1 MKRIKWTPVLLL
13 FPISIIIFIIDMRS
27 EAWTPF
33 SLFFIIGFILMM
45 CLLLLIDRF
54 FIIWFCGWFI
64 LIYKIIQKL
73 GKFIFQTCVFVIFLF
88 LRRHIRS
95 QKGIKRIIITH
106 GLSPFSEQFSKSPAG
121 HFRQR

>member
-1 MKRIKWTPVLLL
+1 MKRIKWTHVLLL

-54 FIIWFCGWFI
+54 FIIWFKQKSVWI
-64 LIYKIIQKL
+64 VEIVLIILVLIY
-73 GKFIFQTCVFVIFLF
+73 VFKESTLF
-88 LRRHIRS
+88 
-95 QKGIKRIIITH
+95 
-106 GLSPFSEQFSKSPAG
+106 
-121 HFRQR
+121 

>member
-54 FIIWFCGWFI
+54 FIIWFKQKSVWI
-64 LIYKIIQKL
+64 VEIVLIILVLIY
-73 GKFIFQTCVFVIFLF
+73 VFKESNLF
-88 LRRHIRS
+88 
-95 QKGIKRIIITH
+95 
-106 GLSPFSEQFSKSPAG
+106 
-121 HFRQR
+121 

>member
-27 EAWTPF
+27 EAWTTF

-54 FIIWFCGWFI
+54 FIIWFKQKSVWI
-64 LIYKIIQKL
+64 VEIVLIILVLIY
-73 GKFIFQTCVFVIFLF
+73 VFKESTLF
-88 LRRHIRS
+88 
-95 QKGIKRIIITH
+95 
-106 GLSPFSEQFSKSPAG
+106 
-121 HFRQR
+121 

>member
-54 FIIWFCGWFI
+54 LLSGLNKKCLDRRNSINN
-64 LIYKIIQKL
+64 
-73 GKFIFQTCVFVIFLF
+73 TCTYLCF
-88 LRRHIRS
+88 
-95 QKGIKRIIITH
+95 
-106 GLSPFSEQFSKSPAG
+106 
-121 HFRQR
+121 

>member
-54 FIIWFCGWFI
+54 FIIWFKQKSVWI
-64 LIYKIIQKL
+64 VEIVLIILVLIY
-73 GKFIFQTCVFVIFLF
+73 
-88 LRRHIRS
+88 LRKVLYS
-95 QKGIKRIIITH
+95 DV
-106 GLSPFSEQFSKSPAG
+106 
-121 HFRQR
+121 

>member
-54 FIIWFCGWFI
+54 FIIWFKQKSVRI
-64 LIYKIIQKL
+64 VEIVLIILVLIY
-73 GKFIFQTCVFVIFLF
+73 VFKESTLF
-88 LRRHIRS
+88 
-95 QKGIKRIIITH
+95 
-106 GLSPFSEQFSKSPAG
+106 
-121 HFRQR
+121 

>member
-54 FIIWFCGWFI
+54 FIIWFKQKSVWMTGFSGSGVPCVEI
-64 LIYKIIQKL
+64 VLIILVLIY
-73 GKFIFQTCVFVIFLF
+73 VFKESTLF
-88 LRRHIRS
+88 
-95 QKGIKRIIITH
+95 
-106 GLSPFSEQFSKSPAG
+106 
-121 HFRQR
+121 

>member
-33 SLFFIIGFILMM
+33 SLFFIIGFVLMM

-54 FIIWFCGWFI
+54 FIIWFKQKSVWI
-64 LIYKIIQKL
+64 VEIVLIILVLIY
-73 GKFIFQTCVFVIFLF
+73 VFKESTLF
-88 LRRHIRS
+88 
-95 QKGIKRIIITH
+95 
-106 GLSPFSEQFSKSPAG
+106 
-121 HFRQR
+121 

>member
-27 EAWTPF
+27 EACTPF

-54 FIIWFCGWFI
+54 FIIWFKQKSVWI
-64 LIYKIIQKL
+64 VEIVLIILVLIY
-73 GKFIFQTCVFVIFLF
+73 VFKESTLF
-88 LRRHIRS
+88 
-95 QKGIKRIIITH
+95 
-106 GLSPFSEQFSKSPAG
+106 
-121 HFRQR
+121 

>member
-1 MKRIKWTPVLLL
+1 MKRIKWNPVLFL

-54 FIIWFCGWFI
+54 FIIWFKQKSVWI
-64 LIYKIIQKL
+64 VEIVLIILVLIY
-73 GKFIFQTCVFVIFLF
+73 VFKESTLF
-88 LRRHIRS
+88 
-95 QKGIKRIIITH
+95 
-106 GLSPFSEQFSKSPAG
+106 
-121 HFRQR
+121 

>member
-54 FIIWFCGWFI
+54 FIIWFNQKSVWI
-64 LIYKIIQKL
+64 VEIVLIILVLIY
-73 GKFIFQTCVFVIFLF
+73 VFKESTLF
-88 LRRHIRS
+88 
-95 QKGIKRIIITH
+95 
-106 GLSPFSEQFSKSPAG
+106 
-121 HFRQR
+121 

>member
-13 FPISIIIFIIDMRS
+13 FPISIIIFIIGMRS

-54 FIIWFCGWFI
+54 FIIWFKQKSVWI
-64 LIYKIIQKL
+64 VEIVLIILVLIY
-73 GKFIFQTCVFVIFLF
+73 VFKESTLF
-88 LRRHIRS
+88 
-95 QKGIKRIIITH
+95 
-106 GLSPFSEQFSKSPAG
+106 
-121 HFRQR
+121 

>member
-54 FIIWFCGWFI
+54 FIIWFKQKSVWI
-64 LIYKIIQKL
+64 VEIVLIILVLIY
-73 GKFIFQTCVFVIFLF
+73 VFKESTLF
-88 LRRHIRS
+88 
-95 QKGIKRIIITH
+95 
-106 GLSPFSEQFSKSPAG
+106 
-121 HFRQR
+121 

>member
-33 SLFFIIGFILMM
+33 SLFLIIGFILMM

-54 FIIWFCGWFI
+54 FIIWFKQKSVWI
-64 LIYKIIQKL
+64 VEIVLIILVLIY
-73 GKFIFQTCVFVIFLF
+73 VFKESTLF
-88 LRRHIRS
+88 
-95 QKGIKRIIITH
+95 
-106 GLSPFSEQFSKSPAG
+106 
-121 HFRQR
+121 

>member
-54 FIIWFCGWFI
+54 FIIWFKQKSVWI
-64 LIYKIIQKL
+64 VDIVLIILVLIY
-73 GKFIFQTCVFVIFLF
+73 VFKESTLF
-88 LRRHIRS
+88 
-95 QKGIKRIIITH
+95 
-106 GLSPFSEQFSKSPAG
+106 
-121 HFRQR
+121 

>member
-27 EAWTPF
+27 EALTPF

-54 FIIWFCGWFI
+54 FIIWFKQKSVWI
-64 LIYKIIQKL
+64 VEIVLIILVLIY
-73 GKFIFQTCVFVIFLF
+73 VFKESTLF
-88 LRRHIRS
+88 
-95 QKGIKRIIITH
+95 
-106 GLSPFSEQFSKSPAG
+106 
-121 HFRQR
+121 

>member
-13 FPISIIIFIIDMRS
+13 FPIPIIIFIIDMRS

-54 FIIWFCGWFI
+54 FIIWFKQKSVWI
-64 LIYKIIQKL
+64 VEIVLIILVLIY
-73 GKFIFQTCVFVIFLF
+73 VFKESTLF
-88 LRRHIRS
+88 
-95 QKGIKRIIITH
+95 
-106 GLSPFSEQFSKSPAG
+106 
-121 HFRQR
+121 

>member
-45 CLLLLIDRF
+45 CLLLLIVRF
-54 FIIWFCGWFI
+54 FIIWFKQKSVWI
-64 LIYKIIQKL
+64 VEIVLIILVLIY
-73 GKFIFQTCVFVIFLF
+73 VFKESTLF
-88 LRRHIRS
+88 
-95 QKGIKRIIITH
+95 
-106 GLSPFSEQFSKSPAG
+106 
-121 HFRQR
+121 

>member
-1 MKRIKWTPVLLL
+1 MKRIKWAPVLLL

-54 FIIWFCGWFI
+54 FIIWFKQKSVWI
-64 LIYKIIQKL
+64 VEIVLIILVLIY
-73 GKFIFQTCVFVIFLF
+73 VFKESTLF
-88 LRRHIRS
+88 
-95 QKGIKRIIITH
+95 
-106 GLSPFSEQFSKSPAG
+106 
-121 HFRQR
+121 

>member
-33 SLFFIIGFILMM
+33 SLFFISGFILMM

-54 FIIWFCGWFI
+54 FIIWFKQKSVWI
-64 LIYKIIQKL
+64 VEIVLIILVLIY
-73 GKFIFQTCVFVIFLF
+73 VFKESTLF
-88 LRRHIRS
+88 
-95 QKGIKRIIITH
+95 
-106 GLSPFSEQFSKSPAG
+106 
-121 HFRQR
+121 

>member
-45 CLLLLIDRF
+45 CLLLLKDRF
-54 FIIWFCGWFI
+54 FIIWFKQKSVWI
-64 LIYKIIQKL
+64 VEIVLIILVLIY
-73 GKFIFQTCVFVIFLF
+73 VFKESTLF
-88 LRRHIRS
+88 
-95 QKGIKRIIITH
+95 
-106 GLSPFSEQFSKSPAG
+106 
-121 HFRQR
+121 

>member
-54 FIIWFCGWFI
+54 FIIWFKQKSVWI
-64 LIYKIIQKL
+64 VEIVLIILVLIY
-73 GKFIFQTCVFVIFLF
+73 VFKDSTLF
-88 LRRHIRS
+88 
-95 QKGIKRIIITH
+95 
-106 GLSPFSEQFSKSPAG
+106 
-121 HFRQR
+121 

>member
-13 FPISIIIFIIDMRS
+13 FFISIIIFIIDMRS

-54 FIIWFCGWFI
+54 FIIWFKQKSVWI
-64 LIYKIIQKL
+64 VEIVLIILVLIY
-73 GKFIFQTCVFVIFLF
+73 VFKESTLF
-88 LRRHIRS
+88 
-95 QKGIKRIIITH
+95 
-106 GLSPFSEQFSKSPAG
+106 
-121 HFRQR
+121 

>member
-54 FIIWFCGWFI
+54 FIIWFKQKSVWI
-64 LIYKIIQKL
+64 VEIVLIILVLIY
-73 GKFIFQTCVFVIFLF
+73 VFKESTLF
-88 LRRHIRS
+88 LCI
-95 QKGIKRIIITH
+95 GYY
-106 GLSPFSEQFSKSPAG
+106 FEY
-121 HFRQR
+121 

>member
-54 FIIWFCGWFI
+54 FIIWFKQKCVWI
-64 LIYKIIQKL
+64 VEIVLIILVLIY
-73 GKFIFQTCVFVIFLF
+73 VFKESTLF
-88 LRRHIRS
+88 
-95 QKGIKRIIITH
+95 
-106 GLSPFSEQFSKSPAG
+106 
-121 HFRQR
+121 

>member
-33 SLFFIIGFILMM
+33 SLFFIVGFILMM

-54 FIIWFCGWFI
+54 FIIWFKQKSVWI
-64 LIYKIIQKL
+64 VEIVLIILVLIY
-73 GKFIFQTCVFVIFLF
+73 VFKESTLF
-88 LRRHIRS
+88 
-95 QKGIKRIIITH
+95 
-106 GLSPFSEQFSKSPAG
+106 
-121 HFRQR
+121 

>member
-45 CLLLLIDRF
+45 CLLLLIDCF
-54 FIIWFCGWFI
+54 FIIWFKQKSVWI
-64 LIYKIIQKL
+64 VEIVLIILVLIY
-73 GKFIFQTCVFVIFLF
+73 VFKESTLF
-88 LRRHIRS
+88 
-95 QKGIKRIIITH
+95 
-106 GLSPFSEQFSKSPAG
+106 
-121 HFRQR
+121 

>member
-54 FIIWFCGWFI
+54 FIIWFKQKSIWI
-64 LIYKIIQKL
+64 VEIVLIILVLIY
-73 GKFIFQTCVFVIFLF
+73 VFKESTLF
-88 LRRHIRS
+88 
-95 QKGIKRIIITH
+95 
-106 GLSPFSEQFSKSPAG
+106 
-121 HFRQR
+121 

>member
-13 FPISIIIFIIDMRS
+13 FPISIIIFTIDMRS

-54 FIIWFCGWFI
+54 FIIWFKQKSVWI
-64 LIYKIIQKL
+64 VEIVLIILVLIY
-73 GKFIFQTCVFVIFLF
+73 VFKESTLF
-88 LRRHIRS
+88 
-95 QKGIKRIIITH
+95 
-106 GLSPFSEQFSKSPAG
+106 
-121 HFRQR
+121 

>member
-54 FIIWFCGWFI
+54 FIIWFKQKSVWI
-64 LIYKIIQKL
+64 VEIVLIILVLIY
-73 GKFIFQTCVFVIFLF
+73 VFRESTLF
-88 LRRHIRS
+88 
-95 QKGIKRIIITH
+95 
-106 GLSPFSEQFSKSPAG
+106 
-121 HFRQR
+121 

>member
-13 FPISIIIFIIDMRS
+13 FPLSIIIFIIDMRS

-54 FIIWFCGWFI
+54 FIIWFKQKSVWI
-64 LIYKIIQKL
+64 VEIVLIILVLIY
-73 GKFIFQTCVFVIFLF
+73 VFKESTLF
-88 LRRHIRS
+88 
-95 QKGIKRIIITH
+95 
-106 GLSPFSEQFSKSPAG
+106 
-121 HFRQR
+121 

>member
-33 SLFFIIGFILMM
+33 SPFFIIGFILMM

-54 FIIWFCGWFI
+54 FIIWFKQKSVWI
-64 LIYKIIQKL
+64 VEIVLIILVLIY
-73 GKFIFQTCVFVIFLF
+73 VFKESTLF
-88 LRRHIRS
+88 
-95 QKGIKRIIITH
+95 
-106 GLSPFSEQFSKSPAG
+106 
-121 HFRQR
+121 

>member
-54 FIIWFCGWFI
+54 FIIWFKQKSVWIVEIVLIILI
-64 LIYKIIQKL
+64 LIY
-73 GKFIFQTCVFVIFLF
+73 VFKESTLF
-88 LRRHIRS
+88 
-95 QKGIKRIIITH
+95 
-106 GLSPFSEQFSKSPAG
+106 
-121 HFRQR
+121 

>member
-54 FIIWFCGWFI
+54 FIIWFKQKSVWTVEIVLII
-64 LIYKIIQKL
+64 LVIIY
-73 GKFIFQTCVFVIFLF
+73 VFKESTL
-88 LRRHIRS
+88 L
-95 QKGIKRIIITH
+95 
-106 GLSPFSEQFSKSPAG
+106 
-121 HFRQR
+121 

>member
-54 FIIWFCGWFI
+54 FVIWFTQKSVWI
-64 LIYKIIQKL
+64 VEIVLIILVLIY
-73 GKFIFQTCVFVIFLF
+73 VFKESTLF
-88 LRRHIRS
+88 
-95 QKGIKRIIITH
+95 
-106 GLSPFSEQFSKSPAG
+106 
-121 HFRQR
+121 

>member
-54 FIIWFCGWFI
+54 FIIWFKQKSVWSVEI
-64 LIYKIIQKL
+64 VLIILVLIY
-73 GKFIFQTCVFVIFLF
+73 VFKESTLF
-88 LRRHIRS
+88 
-95 QKGIKRIIITH
+95 
-106 GLSPFSEQFSKSPAG
+106 
-121 HFRQR
+121 

>member
-13 FPISIIIFIIDMRS
+13 FPISKIIFIIDMRS

-54 FIIWFCGWFI
+54 FIIWFKQKSVWI
-64 LIYKIIQKL
+64 VEIVLIILVLIY
-73 GKFIFQTCVFVIFLF
+73 VFKESTLF
-88 LRRHIRS
+88 
-95 QKGIKRIIITH
+95 
-106 GLSPFSEQFSKSPAG
+106 
-121 HFRQR
+121 

>member
-13 FPISIIIFIIDMRS
+13 FPISIIIYIIDMRS

-54 FIIWFCGWFI
+54 FIIWFKQKSVWI
-64 LIYKIIQKL
+64 VEIVLIILVLIY
-73 GKFIFQTCVFVIFLF
+73 VFKESTLF
-88 LRRHIRS
+88 
-95 QKGIKRIIITH
+95 
-106 GLSPFSEQFSKSPAG
+106 
-121 HFRQR
+121 